1 MSGTNPRLSRKL
13 LPVKPEYTSNF
24 NAGLEEMDLGT
35 SVSSTN
41 QPQPGKSKH
50 VDGNGF
56 MNIAEE
62 IIKQYQLGQ
71 SAANQF
77 QFDRSTTSRSP
88 SISSTFGSVSP
99 TSSNNS
105 LIEKVIDEVVGESML
120 RTPRVYRRADPDE
133 KESYKYIKNRE
144 RNNEAVRRTREKNK
158 VRKML
163 EEEKYEQL
171 RKRYNAMI
179 DALKKC
185 KCGCAT
191 QFIMENCDKI

>member
-1 MSGTNPRLSRKL
+1 MSAAKARLSRKL

-24 NAGLEEMDLGT
+24 NAGFEEEHLGA

-41 QPQPGKSKH
+41 LPRRSKH
-50 VDGNGF
+50 VDGNGL
-56 MNIAEE
+56 MNIAVE
-62 IIKQYQLGQ
+62 IIKQSQLVQ

-120 RTPRVYRRADPDE
+120 RTPRVYRRANPNE